1 MDKKKIVEQVSELA
15 LPICEACGVELVDVE
30 YVRERDWYLRVYID
44 KEGGIDIDDCTAVSG
59 DLEKVLDEKDV
70 IKEQYYLE
78 VSSPGIDRPLKK
90 DSDYVDHYGKKIDVS
105 FYAPFEGKKVQT
117 YELVSHDE
125 AHLVVKNFKK
135 QKSDPGAVAY
145 FICQTTFGFL
155 REDFTSEC
163 GFCKSHCA
171 AGQGEAYFSGRTVQC
186 GGRGAH
192 HSL

>member
-78 VSSPGIDRPLKK
+78 VSSPGLDRLK
-90 DSDYVDHYGKKIDVS
+90 
-105 FYAPFEGKKVQT
+105 
-117 YELVSHDE
+117 
-125 AHLVVKNFKK
+125 
-135 QKSDPGAVAY
+135 
-145 FICQTTFGFL
+145 
-155 REDFTSEC
+155 
-163 GFCKSHCA
+163 
-171 AGQGEAYFSGRTVQC
+171 RTVITSITMEKRLMYPFMPRLKARRC
-186 GGRGAH
+186 RPMNSSATMKPI
-192 HSL
+192 

>member
-78 VSSPGIDRPLKK
+78 VSSPGLTDRLK
-90 DSDYVDHYGKKIDVS
+90 
-105 FYAPFEGKKVQT
+105 
-117 YELVSHDE
+117 
-125 AHLVVKNFKK
+125 
-135 QKSDPGAVAY
+135 
-145 FICQTTFGFL
+145 
-155 REDFTSEC
+155 
-163 GFCKSHCA
+163 
-171 AGQGEAYFSGRTVQC
+171 RTVIT
-186 GGRGAH
+186 
-192 HSL
+192 SITMEKD

>member
-1 MDKKKIVEQVSELA
+1 MLPVDFPSPWKWGGGSKVRTDVLLQYPVLSGIMNEKRSRCQMDKKKIVEQVSELA

-78 VSSPGIDRPLKK
+78 VSSPGIDRPLKRTVITSITMEK
-90 DSDYVDHYGKKIDVS
+90 RLMYP

-135 QKSDPGAVAY
+135 QKVTLERSLISSVRPH
-145 FICQTTFGFL
+145 L
-155 REDFTSEC
+155 DF
-163 GFCKSHCA
+163 
-171 AGQGEAYFSGRTVQC
+171 
-186 GGRGAH
+186 
-192 HSL
+192 

>member
-78 VSSPGIDRPLKK
+78 VSSPGIDRP
-90 DSDYVDHYGKKIDVS
+90 HGKKIDVS

-135 QKSDPGAVAY
+135 QKVTLERSLISSVRPH
-145 FICQTTFGFL
+145 L
-155 REDFTSEC
+155 DF
-163 GFCKSHCA
+163 
-171 AGQGEAYFSGRTVQC
+171 
-186 GGRGAH
+186 
-192 HSL
+192 

>member
-1 MDKKKIVEQVSELA
+1 MAKVTELTAELA
-15 LPICEACGVELVDVE
+15 GPIVAGNGCTLWDVE
-30 YVRERDWYLRVYID
+30 YVKEAGAWYLRVYID

-135 QKSDPGAVAY
+135 QKVTLERSLISSVRPH
-145 FICQTTFGFL
+145 L
-155 REDFTSEC
+155 DF
-163 GFCKSHCA
+163 
-171 AGQGEAYFSGRTVQC
+171 
-186 GGRGAH
+186 
-192 HSL
+192 